1 MSLATV
7 QVTLSVVLVVLAG
20 LFTKSLAN
28 IARVDPG
35 LNPDGLVTFAVSPG
49 RNGYTPQRSAALFA
63 RLEAEIAAQ
72 PGVTAVS
79 TSTTQLLSGDMRT
92 TTVFVEGFD
101 TRPEADRNTEYDEI
115 GPEYFRT
122 LGVPLVSGRDFTAGD
137 SANAPRVAIV
147 NEQFAKKFGLGRDA
161 VGKRTSRGTPG
172 LDIEIVGL
180 VGDFK
185 HTSLRDAAP
194 LYFLPHRQGTRRPGL
209 MTFYV
214 RTSVTA
220 EGVAAAIRD
229 AVHRLDATLPVEG
242 FRTMA
247 DAMRQATARERLMSV
262 MTGSFAVLATL
273 VAAIGLYGML
283 AYTVAQ
289 RTPEIGLRMAL
300 GATRARVRWIVLR
313 QVLVVAT
320 VGGTIGL
327 ASAMV
332 LGRAAQT
339 LLFELRFDDPVVLAS
354 SIVALMFVAFA
365 AGLLP
370 AERAARVD
378 PISAL
383 KYE

>member
-1 MSLATV
+1 
-7 QVTLSVVLVVLAG
+7 
-20 LFTKSLAN
+20 
-28 IARVDPG
+28 
-35 LNPDGLVTFAVSPG
+35 
-49 RNGYTPQRSAALFA
+49 
-63 RLEAEIAAQ
+63 
-72 PGVTAVS
+72 
-79 TSTTQLLSGDMRT
+79 
-92 TTVFVEGFD
+92 
-101 TRPEADRNTEYDEI
+101 
-115 GPEYFRT
+115 
-122 LGVPLVSGRDFTAGD
+122 
-137 SANAPRVAIV
+137 
-147 NEQFAKKFGLGRDA
+147 
-161 VGKRTSRGTPG
+161 
-172 LDIEIVGL
+172 
-180 VGDFK
+180 
-185 HTSLRDAAP
+185 
-194 LYFLPHRQGTRRPGL
+194 